1 MFFISQFI
9 ADTSKWRWW
18 RWPNNTAIS
27 MNIAIN
33 KAILY
38 KKNKRKYTVYKK
50 YTAELY
56 LLINGGWI
64 WAEV

>member
-1 MFFISQFI
+1 
-9 ADTSKWRWW
+9 
-18 RWPNNTAIS
+18 

-64 WAEV
+64 